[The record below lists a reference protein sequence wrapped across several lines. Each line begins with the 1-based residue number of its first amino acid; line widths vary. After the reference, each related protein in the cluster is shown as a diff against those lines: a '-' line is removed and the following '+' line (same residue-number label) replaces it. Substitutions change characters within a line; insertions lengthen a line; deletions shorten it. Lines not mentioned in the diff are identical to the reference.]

1 MRNKELNRP
10 GKFTSTLAV
19 LLVALLLMTAPLQTS
34 YAQGPQASAS
44 ASVDEPHSINR
55 TLFLE
60 SKEQSPKTSDELT
73 RLKVAYSEALDRIE
87 TDKIKLEAA
96 DAYVKRLEEEKDV
109 SERALA
115 TAKEEREALYRLQKL
130 HEEEATRLRNAI
142 AEKEKEVISLK
153 DTIVAQDKIITKQ
166 NGKIRFLKKVAKY
179 AALGGLAAGIGIGI
193 KIGGR

>member
-19 LLVALLLMTAPLQTS
+19 LLAALLLMAAPLQTS

-44 ASVDEPHSINR
+44 ASA
-55 TLFLE
+55 
-60 SKEQSPKTSDELT
+60 DELT

-142 AEKEKEVISLK
+142 AEKEKEAISLK
-153 DTIVAQDKIITKQ
+153 ETIVAQDKVITKQ
-166 NGKIRFLKKVAKY
+166 NGKIKFLKKVAKV
-179 AALGGLAAGIGIGI
+179 AFVVGLGVGVGVGI
-193 KIGGR
+193 KVGGR

>member
-1 MRNKELNRP
+1 MNNFK
-10 GKFTSTLAV
+10 LA
-19 LLVALLLMTAPLQTS
+19 S
-34 YAQGPQASAS
+34 S
-44 ASVDEPHSINR
+44 D
-55 TLFLE
+55 
-60 SKEQSPKTSDELT
+60 SKEQSPIQSDEVT
-73 RLKVAYSEALDRIE
+73 RLKTAYSEALDRIE

-96 DAYVKRLEEEKDV
+96 DAYVKRLEEEKGV